1 MIKSAV
7 WVKLS
12 RFILP
17 VEMLLDFHS
26 RTPWGEYK
34 NCFAS
39 LTRKHL
45 WLTFWPTLIKNQ
57 DDDLRVAKQSHYSE
71 TDEEQKMTEKT
82 TTFEFQAETKKLL
95 DIVIN
100 SLYTE
105 RDVFVR
111 ELISNAADALEKYR
125 HQSLT
130 AENPFDEHVPLEI
143 SIDLNEDKKQLTITD
158 TGSGMTRDELSSNL
172 GTIAHS
178 GSNTFLADLAEAA
191 RKDVSLI
198 GQFGVGFYSAFM
210 AGSTVRVQSRSWDG
224 SDGNEWVS
232 DGAGSFSIS
241 ECPGLHRGTKI
252 IIELKE
258 DAHEYA
264 QKWKVESIIKQY
276 SAFVPFPIKLDGET
290 VNTVQALWTRNRAE
304 IEDEEYTEFY
314 KFIGNATDDPLF
326 RLHFSADAP
335 LAINALLFVPQE
347 NFEGMGFG
355 RVPPG
360 VNLYC
365 QRILIDQHSE
375 NILPEWL
382 RFLKGV
388 VDSEDLPLNI
398 SRQALQDN
406 ALVAKLRRVI
416 TKRFLKFLDEEAKKD
431 EEAYL
436 KFWKTFGIYL
446 KEGLTSD
453 YEFQK
458 ELGKLVRFESSKSK
472 DGTPIGL
479 ADYVL
484 RMSPDQEEIYYINGP
499 NRVALESGPYT
510 EMFRKKDVEIL
521 YTMEPID
528 DFVLSHLG
536 EFDGK
541 KLVSADRADL
551 SLKED
556 QSSSDLDTVKE
567 SERLDEKTVEALISW
582 LKKTLENKVADV
594 NVSQRLVDAPAMI
607 VNPDGYMTSSMERVM
622 AASRSEKG
630 IMGEVS
636 KKNLEINSSS
646 ELIGKLSELMVTDET
661 FAAEVALQIYDNAMI
676 QAGLTVDPLEMVERN
691 YRILGKVMA

>member
-1 MIKSAV
+1 
-7 WVKLS
+7 
-12 RFILP
+12 
-17 VEMLLDFHS
+17 
-26 RTPWGEYK
+26 
-34 NCFAS
+34 
-39 LTRKHL
+39 
-45 WLTFWPTLIKNQ
+45 
-57 DDDLRVAKQSHYSE
+57 
-71 TDEEQKMTEKT
+71 MTETT

-111 ELISNAADALEKYR
+111 ELISNGADALEKYR
-125 HQSLT
+125 YESLT

-158 TGSGMTRDELSSNL
+158 TGIGMTRDELASNL

-178 GSNTFLADLAEAA
+178 GSTTFLADLAEAA

-210 AGSTVRVQSRSWDG
+210 AGATVRVQSRSWDG
-224 SDGNEWVS
+224 SEGNEWVS
-232 DGAGSFSIS
+232 DGTGSYTIS
-241 ECPGLHRGTKI
+241 ECPGLHRGTKV

-258 DAHEYA
+258 DAHDYA
-264 QKWKVESIIKQY
+264 QKWKVEAIIKQY
-276 SAFVPFPIKLDGET
+276 SAFVPFPIKLDGEV

-304 IEDEEYTEFY
+304 IKEEEYTEFY
-314 KFIGNATDDPLF
+314 KFIGNATDDPMF

-347 NFEGMGFG
+347 NFESMGFG
-355 RVPPG
+355 RVLPG

-406 ALVAKLRRVI
+406 ALVAKLRKVI

-431 EEAYL
+431 EDAYL
-436 KFWKTFGIYL
+436 HFWKTFGIYL

-472 DGTPIGL
+472 NGTPISL

-484 RMSPDQEEIYYINGP
+484 RMSPEQQEIYYINGP
-499 NRVALESGPYT
+499 NRVAIEAGPYT
-510 EMFRKKDVEIL
+510 EMFRKNDVEIL
-521 YTMEPID
+521 YTVEPID

-551 SLKED
+551 SLKD
-556 QSSSDLDTVKE
+556 AQSPADGDSAIK
-567 SERLDEKTVEALISW
+567 SETLDEKTVEALISW
-582 LKKTLENKVADV
+582 MKKTLENKVADV
-594 NVSQRLVDAPAMI
+594 SISKRLVDAPAMI

-646 ELIGKLSELMVTDET
+646 ELIGKLAGLMVSDES

-691 YRILGKVMA
+691 YRILGKVVT